1 MSFKAK
7 LARKFVYAVFPDV
20 RKYTTLKPAFE
31 NSPDSPPEGRLV
43 PEVVALYG
51 KPGIHILK
59 MALVL
64 PYLVGTA
71 YYARK
76 SVTSVRKNPGR
87 GQEDRP
93 PAGVL

>member
-1 MSFKAK
+1 MSLKAK

-31 NSPDSPPEGRLV
+31 NSPDSPEGLLV
-43 PEVVALYG
+43 PEVVALHG

-64 PYLVGTA
+64 PIFWALPTTG
-71 YYARK
+71 
-76 SVTSVRKNPGR
+76 
-87 GQEDRP
+87 ED
-93 PAGVL
+93 A